1 MTENTAFCG
10 TCRTSF
16 DVGDQSLTPDADAL
30 PLNQCATCARQD
42 ARGGPER
49 DYPMFDRRAAEGV
62 QQLDWK
68 PDDRVELVDWQPT
81 DLVWLAPGA

>member
-10 TCRTSF
+10 TCRSTF

-30 PLNQCATCARQD
+30 PTNQCATCARQN

-49 DYPMFDRRAAEGV
+49 EYPMFDSGRW
-62 QQLDWK
+62 QL
-68 PDDRVELVDWQPT
+68 DDRVELVDWQPS